1 MRRLGELLIRPF
13 REDLFFLVPLWL
25 FVSAAD
31 LFYWSKGGDVVFG
44 SYMAI
49 HGLLECYVIA
59 LICGFF
65 RNPIKAF
72 LQAVFLFLG
81 FVNLCVDTG
90 VHSIMGYGF
99 TDDMVAIA
107 MGTNP
112 SETTD
117 FLSMYINAKMVL
129 FVSVVTLGCIISG
142 LILKRWQKKIP
153 AILSVMALS
162 VIVLGGALVTVKKSQ
177 NWGSVFLGKLY
188 LMSQYEPTQ
197 DLRDFRHEC
206 ELEHFA
212 DSPENIVLIIGESL
226 SKSHMGLYGYG
237 LNTTPLLSQMYED
250 GSIAPFD
257 NVQSSGVGTISSFK
271 YMMTTT
277 GRDDDGQDWYTKLTL
292 FDVAKA
298 AHYGT
303 KWISNQSSSGIHDNV
318 VARFSELADTVVWCG
333 QQYVGIGKHD
343 LDEIVVP
350 EVEKVIEDNKDS
362 RSLYIVHLMGSH
374 EDFHSRYPESYGLFK
389 VDDYMSEP
397 ETKRDLLSAYDNSVL
412 YNDYVV
418 ESLMKLFS
426 DKEAVVL
433 YFPDH
438 ALDVYQSSDD
448 YVGHAKAS
456 NPVSVSAGR
465 DIPFVVYLTD
475 TYRQHFPEMTSRIYD
490 SVHNQFY
497 TEDVMYT
504 VMDLMGANLPGE
516 KRHGRSLFSE

>member
-1 MRRLGELLIRPF
+1 MRRIGEIFIRPF
-13 REDLFFLVPLWL
+13 REDVFFLMPLWL
-25 FVSAAD
+25 LVSAAD
-31 LFYWSKGGDVVFG
+31 FFYWSKGGDVVFG
-44 SYMAI
+44 VYMAI
-49 HGLLECYVIA
+49 HGLLECYAIA
-59 LICGFF
+59 LLCGLFCKPLKTVF
-65 RNPIKAF
+65 
-72 LQAVFLFLG
+72 QAVFFLLG

-117 FLSMYINAKMVL
+117 FLSMYINAKMIL
-129 FVSVVTLGCIISG
+129 FVSIVTLCSVFSYFS
-142 LILKRWQKKIP
+142 LRRWQKKIP
-153 AILSVMALS
+153 SILSISALS
-162 VIVLGGALVTVKKSQ
+162 VIILGGVLVTVKKSQ

-206 ELEHFA
+206 ELERYS
-212 DSPENIVLIIGESL
+212 DSPKNIVLIIGESL
-226 SKSHMGLYGYG
+226 SKSHMGLYGYR
-237 LNTTPLLSQMYED
+237 LKTTPLLSQMHED
-250 GSIAPFD
+250 GSIVSFD

-271 YMMTTT
+271 YMMTTAC
-277 GRDDDGQDWYTKLTL
+277 RDDDGQDWYTRLTL

-303 KWISNQSSSGIHDNV
+303 KWISNQSSSGVHDNV

-333 QQYVGIGKHD
+333 QQYVGVGKHD
-343 LDEIVVP
+343 LDEIVIP
-350 EVEKVIEDNKDS
+350 EVKKAIEENKDS
-362 RSLYIVHLMGSH
+362 CSLYVVHLMGSH

-389 VDDYMSEP
+389 EDDYLSEP
-397 ETKRDLLSAYDNSVL
+397 ETKRDLLCAYDNSVL
-412 YNDYVV
+412 YNDYIV

-456 NPVSVSAGR
+456 SPVSVSAGR
-465 DIPFVVYLTD
+465 DIPFVVYVTD
-475 TYRQHFPEMTSRIYD
+475 MYRQHFPEMTSRIYD

-497 TEDVMYT
+497 TEDVMYAI
-504 VMDLMGANLPGE
+504 MDLMGANLPGE